1 MNSKHAILAFR
12 AWLIWS
18 LMSVTL
24 YAQEPRIGGEA
35 RLEAWKR
42 HLEMASSSP
51 FKDLQWLTMGPKFAG
66 GRIES
71 IDAPHDDQR
80 TIYAG
85 VGAGGIWKTVN
96 GGLTW
101 KPIFNRESTFAI
113 GDLTVA
119 PSDPN
124 TIWVGTGECH
134 LSGSSYSGT
143 GVFKSSDAGETWT
156 NMGLNV
162 NDVLVDRIDGD

>member
-1 MNSKHAILAFR
+1 MF
-12 AWLIWS
+12 
-18 LMSVTL
+18 VTL

-42 HLEMASSSP
+42 HHEMASSSA
-51 FKDLQWLTMGPKFAG
+51 FKDLQWQTMGPKFAG

-71 IDAPHDDQR
+71 IDAPRDDQK

-119 PSDPN
+119 PSDAK

-134 LSGSSYSGT
+134 
-143 GVFKSSDAGETWT
+143 
-156 NMGLNV
+156 
-162 NDVLVDRIDGD
+162 